1 MPKVVMVMYDTLC
14 RHYVPSY
21 NDGNPDL
28 PSSWIIAPNFERSP
42 PTRPRAA
49 APPAGSSLL

>member
-1 MPKVVMVMYDTLC
+1 MVMYDTLC

-28 PSSWIIAPNFERSP
+28 PSSWIIAPNFERFLPHPTP
-42 PTRPRAA
+42 PTTS
-49 APPAGSSLL
+49 AGSLL